1 MSERT
6 LTFGGTVIPAHIA
19 SAPHIIRP
27 TRKMSV
33 VQIAGTNR
41 EIVDMQDA
49 WECYNQ
55 PYSLYIGDGS
65 EDSIQEALD
74 EIASVLYKKGWQ
86 TLVDDYEPDVFRL
99 AYYQGGFDADNRY
112 TRLTKFDISFRCRPE
127 RFLPS
132 GNTAV
137 GITTGGTIT
146 NPTSYPAKPLI
157 RITGSGSGTLT
168 VAGTVMSFT
177 GITDYL
183 GKQPQYARSR
193 FRYEA
198 LSHQTGR
205 PQYAFDYKPFQRL
218 DEQKDRQGG
227 VSRTR
232 RTLYVHLFL
241 KTDYQ
246 RHGILL
252 FRTRKRRRQPYGF
265 GNHLQPQGI
274 RHRTQ
279 NMARHRIRTFRS
291 RPTFRIPRNP
301 QPCRRLPCNVLILKG
316 KDCPS
321 QARMDWAQRQKDL

>member
-33 VQIAGTNR
+33 VQVAGTNR

-183 GKQPQYARSR
+183 YIDCDTMDV
-193 FRYEA
+193 Y
-198 LSHQTGR
+198 
-205 PQYAFDYKPFQRL
+205 
-218 DEQKDRQGG
+218 
-227 VSRTR
+227 
-232 RTLYVHLFL
+232 
-241 KTDYQ
+241 
-246 RHGILL
+246 
-252 FRTRKRRRQPYGF
+252 
-265 GNHLQPQGI
+265 
-274 RHRTQ
+274 
-279 NMARHRIRTFRS
+279 
-291 RPTFRIPRNP
+291 
-301 QPCRRLPCNVLILKG
+301 RLPSENKNSLMTGEFPVL
-316 KDCPS
+316 PS
-321 QARMDWAQRQKDL
+321 GNSTISFTGGIATVTITPRWYVI